1 MKHIV
6 KQKYLV
12 SPNRHGAGLDVFV
25 DFPKHVL
32 HMKQHEKNGQYFLMY
47 YSDIEKTQFEKSCA
61 SKDIITMY
69 DNSYFEYKIEGK
81 VPSMAKYVNDI
92 WNNHPDIVMADV
104 DTSEYNDT
112 WSEFAV
118 KKLCPDDTLLMV
130 IPHGDSL
137 DELSEMISTMDKD
150 PYISIIGIPYI
161 FPNGITRMDIIA
173 HCVATGNWCWS
184 KAVHMLGIAES
195 NEIQNHKDLIRICQN
210 IISIDT
216 SYPVL
221 LGCDGVSLTTNDNN
235 LFGQPKPS
243 FSIISCPT
251 DKTDESVISNNIK
264 VFKDTINAVTS
275 GFTKIALVGAS
286 GTGKTTTAVKIAKLL
301 GDNAIYLKYPPIHDV
316 CDYRDP
322 EKADLATT
330 LYTGCN
336 LMAAHI
342 QAAMFGKTVIL
353 DRCLIDNI
361 VYAKFNHNDMQV
373 EIFSKAFDKF
383 CGDISSI
390 GWTFPLANEDIE
402 DDGKR
407 ITDRGVQLQIHNLF
421 AETLFHS
428 ELDLKMSPVS
438 LDGTLSVEDRIE
450 LFLKSI

>member
-47 YSDIEKTQFEKSCA
+47 YSDIEKTQFEKACA
-61 SKDIITMY
+61 SENIITMY

-81 VPSMAKYVNDI
+81 MPSMTKYVNDI
-92 WNNHPDIVMADV
+92 WNNHPDIVMVDV
-104 DTSEYNDT
+104 DTSEYNDV
-112 WSEFAV
+112 WSEFAA
-118 KKLCPDDTLLMV
+118 KMLCTDDTLLMA

-137 DELSEMISTMDKD
+137 DELSEMISAMGKD
-150 PYISIIGIPYI
+150 PYIDIIGIPYI
-161 FPNGITRMDIIA
+161 FPNSITRMDIIA
-173 HCVATGNWCWS
+173 HCVATGNWCWG
-184 KAVHMLGIAES
+184 KAVHMLGLAES

-221 LGCDGVSLTTNDNN
+221 LGCDGVSLTTNDN
-235 LFGQPKPS
+235 LFDQAKPS
-243 FSIISCPT
+243 FSIVNCPT

-275 GFTKIALVGAS
+275 GFAKIALVGAA
-286 GTGKTTTAVKIAKLL
+286 GTGKTTTALKIAELL
-301 GDNAIYLKYPPIHDV
+301 GDNATYLKYPPIHEV

-322 EKADLATT
+322 EKANLATAI
-330 LYTGCN
+330 YTGCN

-342 QAAMFGKTVIL
+342 QFDKTVIL
-353 DRCLIDNI
+353 DRCLVDNI
-361 VYAKFNHNDMQV
+361 AYAKSNQNDVQV
-373 EIFSKAFDKF
+373 EIFTKAFNKF
-383 CGDISSI
+383 CGGISSI
-390 GWTFPLANEDIE
+390 GWTFPFANEDIE

-407 ITDRGVQLQIHNLF
+407 ITDRDVQLQMHSQF
-421 AETLFHS
+421 AETLS
-428 ELDLKMSPVS
+428 ELDLNILTVS
-438 LDGTLSVEDRIE
+438 LGGMLSVEDRIE